1 MSSVNIRGGTGGGGG
16 RREEGGRGQRKVKE
30 KRNETKIFS
39 QKLCLSESV
48 SVRTGV
54 TPVNGVQSQVTGGE
68 ITVLTQWGQ
77 LHLPSGAFSMSGSR
91 QTM

>member
-16 RREEGGRGQRKVKE
+16 RRGGRGERTK

-39 QKLCLSESV
+39 EKLCLSESV